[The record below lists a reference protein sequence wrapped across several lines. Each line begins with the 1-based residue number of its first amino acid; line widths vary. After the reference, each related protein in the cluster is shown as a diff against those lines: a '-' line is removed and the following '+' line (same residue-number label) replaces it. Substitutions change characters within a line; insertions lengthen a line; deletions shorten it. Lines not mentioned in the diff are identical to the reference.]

1 MSVALRKEFSK
12 TPSSKNDNWWN
23 PLVRGVVPF
32 PTVATASVFHST
44 TVVGFDAGDV
54 GPL

>member
-12 TPSSKNDNWWN
+12 TLSSKNDNWWI
-23 PLVRGVVPF
+23 PLVRGVVPISA
-32 PTVATASVFHST
+32 VATASVLQST